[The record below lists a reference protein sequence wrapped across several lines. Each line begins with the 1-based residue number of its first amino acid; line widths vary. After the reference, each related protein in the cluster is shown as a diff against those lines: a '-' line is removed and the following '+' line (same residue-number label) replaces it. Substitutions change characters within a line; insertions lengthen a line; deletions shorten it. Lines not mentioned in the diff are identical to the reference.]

1 MLAKMYLT
9 NFLSFHERTEF
20 DFTSSKYTILSE
32 TNVAENGLLKGA
44 LVIGAN
50 ASGKSNA
57 LRGLKFIIDLIK
69 GEGVTLEL
77 YRCNF
82 AKEPATVVEY
92 EFIFENDK
100 LNYFISYDIK
110 EEFLYIKLFYLLRN
124 DGQNILKLTPS
135 NSTIFFTFFI
145 ID

>member
-57 LRGLKFIIDLIK
+57 LRGLKFIID
-69 GEGVTLEL
+69 
-77 YRCNF
+77 
-82 AKEPATVVEY
+82 
-92 EFIFENDK
+92 
-100 LNYFISYDIK
+100 
-110 EEFLYIKLFYLLRN
+110 
-124 DGQNILKLTPS
+124 
-135 NSTIFFTFFI
+135 
-145 ID
+145 